1 MQGPALHNMP
11 HTGEQVLRKLVKTG
25 EADTAVRVYSCR
37 LVYSMFGPAPGW
49 FQAGLDTCTA
59 AGLAP
64 QLRGEDRAAA
74 ILLLGDKVVHEI
86 CYNIVIKSHGVS
98 EVSF

>member
-1 MQGPALHNMP
+1 MQGPALLNIS
-11 HTGEQVLRKLVKTG
+11 HTGEQVLQKLVKTG

-49 FQAGLDTCTA
+49 FQTGLDTCTA

-64 QLRGEDRAAA
+64 QLRGENRAAA
-74 ILLLGDKVVHEI
+74 ILLLGDKTVHEI
-86 CYNIVIKSHGVS
+86 CYNIFIKSHEAS